1 MLFAA
6 YGLVAALSEGTER
19 ALIADAVPPG
29 ERGRA
34 LGLYNLISG
43 AGLLAASVI
52 AGEVWQRVSP
62 EAALLLGSG
71 LAVAASA
78 VLAAGA
84 GPTRRAPAV

>member
-1 MLFAA
+1 MLFGA
-6 YGLVAALSEGTER
+6 YGLVAALTEGTER
-19 ALIADAVPPG
+19 ALIADAVPAG
-29 ERGRA
+29 ERGGA

-43 AGLLAASVI
+43 AGLLAASVL

-62 EAALLLGSG
+62 AAALLLGAG

-84 GPTRRAPAV
+84 GPARRAPAV